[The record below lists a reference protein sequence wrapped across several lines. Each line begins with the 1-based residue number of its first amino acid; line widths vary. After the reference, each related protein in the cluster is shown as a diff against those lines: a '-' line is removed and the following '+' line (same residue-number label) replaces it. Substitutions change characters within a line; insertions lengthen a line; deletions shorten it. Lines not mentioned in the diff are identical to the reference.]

1 MTDEPKITLLGV
13 LDTSDRE
20 ALAIALN
27 PDTSIAEIQ
36 AAIERANAERAA
48 AAKRES
54 ERLKALFMPD
64 DKKGAELS

>member
-1 MTDEPKITLLGV
+1 VTDEAKITLLGV

-36 AAIERANAERAA
+36 AAILRANAERAA
-48 AAKRES
+48 AAKRET
-54 ERLKALFMPD
+54 EALARMFLD
-64 DKKGAELS
+64 TKVDEK